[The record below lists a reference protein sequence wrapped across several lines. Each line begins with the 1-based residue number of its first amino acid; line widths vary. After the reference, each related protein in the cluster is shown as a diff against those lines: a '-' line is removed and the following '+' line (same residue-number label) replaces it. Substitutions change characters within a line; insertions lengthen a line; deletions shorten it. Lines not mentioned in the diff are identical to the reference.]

1 MPSSKRKYIA
11 AGLLAAGS
19 AAAVTV
25 YAVRRRR
32 DKAVDKEL
40 AGLLDEVEIPP
51 VKPSPEA
58 DVPALSGARSDQ
70 VPSDAN
76 ATFEDLMAAK
86 PAAEAKPNPAAS
98 A

>member
-1 MPSSKRKYIA
+1 MPSSMRKYIA

-19 AAAVTV
+19 AAVTV

-70 VPSDAN
+70 VRSDAN
-76 ATFEDLMAAK
+76 ATFQDLMAAK